1 MLVVRLD
8 TPEMRLPWRIVFAPF
23 NISVLLLLLLNCCMP
38 NSSRWWFGI
47 KDDYCKFVFVKFPEM
62 RTFANCAIYVSE
74 APEHLP
80 AVPTSVVTRPASNN
94 ANARTP
100 TTATATTYNS
110 SLPVVSTSQ
119 RLWNRNNKRDE
130 QNSGGEN
137 SSCDKIPV
145 KFDLFSPD

>member
-8 TPEMRLPWRIVFAPF
+8 TPDMRLPWKIVFAPF

-47 KDDYCKFVFVKFPEM
+47 KDDYCKFVFVRFPGM

-74 APEHLP
+74 
-80 AVPTSVVTRPASNN
+80 
-94 ANARTP
+94 TP
-100 TTATATTYNS
+100 QQNQRTTAVNTTENNNS
-110 SLPVVSTSQ
+110 IDSSTNQPQITQQPSTTNNNNRSNDKGSL
-119 RLWNRNNKRDE
+119 
-130 QNSGGEN
+130 EN
-137 SSCDKIPV
+137 KIPV